1 MICFPKE
8 DSSIRGMELLRKKK
22 RVIKRCKKS
31 QQDSKRS
38 SKVKM
43 LHLLDLT

>member
-1 MICFPKE
+1 MTCFQKE
-8 DSSIRGMELLRKKK
+8 GSSIRGMELLRKKK

-31 QQDSKRS
+31 QLDSKRS
-38 SKVKM
+38 SKVNM